1 MAAAPELPDLDALTL
16 ERVQLQ
22 QRLRELSRRH
32 ERLQDRLTAFP
43 NEVTARQE
51 RRVAAELDTVIDR
64 IHEVDAKLIPY
75 RLSQ

>member
-22 QRLRELSRRH
+22 RQLRDLDRQQARLE
-32 ERLQDRLTAFP
+32 DRIVAFP
-43 NEVTARQE
+43 NEVSAAQAR
-51 RRVAAELDTVIDR
+51 RLAAEIKAVADR
-64 IHEVDAKLIPY
+64 IDEIDATLIPY